1 MKNKQ
6 YLVFGLGRF
15 GSSMARALCAQG
27 QEVLAVDSDQEL
39 VNQIAPHVTQALQ
52 LDATDE
58 EALRS
63 LGVKNFD
70 AAVVAI
76 GQNTRDSI
84 LVSVLLKEMGIPYLI
99 AKAND
104 DLHAKVLRKIGVD
117 KVVFPERDMGVRLAR
132 SIVTPSVLDL
142 MELSGDYQLA
152 EHRCAP
158 QIRRE
163 YPLRPPGGALSGGP
177 CSGYALSKRGHPA
190 GDGPPGRCGKAAEV
204 NENRNF
210 FQKREQNGVPPKS
223 YI

>member
-84 LVSVLLKEMGIPYLI
+84 LICVLLKEMGIPYLI

-152 EHRCAP
+152 EILLPSGWEGESLRSADVRRKFGVNILSVHREGHYLVAP
-158 QIRRE
+158 APDMPFQSGDTLLVMGRRE
-163 YPLRPPGGALSGGP
+163 DVEKLR
-177 CSGYALSKRGHPA
+177 K
-190 GDGPPGRCGKAAEV
+190 
-204 NENRNF
+204 
-210 FQKREQNGVPPKS
+210 
-223 YI
+223 